1 MRQALVLTLLACGLC
16 WGQPGNDCK
25 PSSANIPG
33 AQYPCVYPDNRVALR
48 ILAPDAQKVQVRM
61 GQTYDMVRG
70 SDGMWSVTVPPQVVG
85 YHYYYLFIDG
95 VQVNDP
101 ASESFYGVSRESSG
115 IEIPEAGVD
124 YYNPK
129 DVPHGEV
136 RSQWYFS
143 KITNAWRRCYVY
155 TPPDYNTNFKAR
167 YPVFYLQHG
176 GGEDERGW
184 VIQGRVNFILD
195 NLIAEKKAVPMI
207 IVMDKGYATKPGEVV
222 PSRGGAPGGA
232 GGMLLGGRAQ
242 PAAPAAGQPPTPPA
256 GQPPAPPAGQAAR
269 GGAPGGGSTTF
280 AEVFV
285 QELIPM
291 IDRTYR
297 TKPTRENRAMAGLS
311 MGGGQT
317 FTITLAN
324 LDKFTYIGGFSG
336 GGGGRGAFDPKTASG
351 GVYADAAAFNK
362 KVKLLWIGAGSVEG
376 PGIKTFSETLTKAG
390 IKNVYFES
398 PGTAHEWLT
407 WRRDLNE
414 FAPLL
419 FK

>member
-1 MRQALVLTLLACGLC
+1 
-16 WGQPGNDCK
+16 
-25 PSSANIPG
+25 
-33 AQYPCVYPDNRVALR
+33 LR

-61 GQTYDMVRG
+61 GQTYNMVKG
-70 SDGMWSVTVPPQVVG
+70 AEGMWTVTTPPQVVG
-85 YHYYYLFIDG
+85 YHYYYLIVDG

-101 ASESFYGVSRESSG
+101 ASESFYGVSRQSSG
-115 IEIPEAGVD
+115 IEIPEVGVD
-124 YYNPK
+124 YYSPK

-155 TPPDYNTNFKAR
+155 TPPDYNTNIKAR

-184 VIQGRVNFILD
+184 VVQGRVNFILD

-222 PSRGGAPGGA
+222 PVRGGTAPGGA
-232 GGMLLGGRAQ
+232 GGMLLGGRATAQ
-242 PAAPAAGQPPTPPA
+242 PAAPAAGQPPAPA
-256 GQPPAPPAGQAAR
+256 AGQAAR

-280 AEVFV
+280 TEVFV

-324 LDKFTYIGGFSG
+324 LDKFAYIGGFSG

-362 KVKLLWIGAGSVEG
+362 RVKLLWIGAGSVEG

-390 IKNVYFES
+390 INNVYFES

-407 WRRDLNE
+407 WRRDLND
-414 FAPLL
+414 FAPRL
-419 FK
+419 FR

>member
-1 MRQALVLTLLACGLC
+1 MC
-16 WGQPGNDCK
+16 WGQAPGDCK
-25 PSSANIPG
+25 PSTANIPG
-33 AQYPCVYPDNRVALR
+33 AQFPCVYPDNRVALR

-61 GQTYDMVRG
+61 GQTYDMVKG
-70 SDGMWSVTVPPQVVG
+70 ADGMWTVTTPPQVVG
-85 YHYYYLFIDG
+85 YHYYYLIVDG

-101 ASESFYGVSRESSG
+101 AAESFYGVSRQSSG
-115 IEIPEAGVD
+115 IEIPEVGVD

-136 RSQWYFS
+136 RTQWYFS
-143 KITNAWRRCYVY
+143 KITNAWRRCFVF

-167 YPVFYLQHG
+167 YPVLYLQHG

-184 VIQGRVNFILD
+184 VVQGRVNFILD

-222 PSRGGAPGGA
+222 PARGGTAPGGA
-232 GGMLLGGRAQ
+232 GGMLLGGAAQ
-242 PAAPAAGQPPTPPA
+242 PAAPAA

-269 GGAPGGGSTTF
+269 GGAPSGGSTTF
-280 AEVFV
+280 SEVFV
-285 QELIPM
+285 QELVPM

-297 TKPTRENRAMAGLS
+297 TKPTKDNRAMAGLS

-324 LDKFTYIGGFSG
+324 LDKFSYIGGFSG

-376 PGIKTFSETLTKAG
+376 PGIKTFGENLTKAG

-407 WRRDLNE
+407 WRRDLYD
-414 FAPLL
+414 FAPRL
-419 FK
+419 FR